1 MVEGVSQEG
10 NIGEGRR
17 KRERERRRE
26 RLLTVVERVDR
37 AWVAGLANANMLS
50 SR

>member
-1 MVEGVSQEG
+1 MVADEGYAVEGQ
-10 NIGEGRR
+10 NGRG
-17 KRERERRRE
+17 

-37 AWVAGLANANMLS
+37 AWVAGQANANMLS